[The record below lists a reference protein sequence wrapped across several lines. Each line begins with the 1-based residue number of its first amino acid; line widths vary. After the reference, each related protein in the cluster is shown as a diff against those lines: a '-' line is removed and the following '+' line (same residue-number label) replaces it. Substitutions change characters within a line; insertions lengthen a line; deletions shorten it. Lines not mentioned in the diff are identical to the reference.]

1 MLPGFPTAV
10 ASPGPIAGNAES
22 SVRAPEGALRGPTHP
37 PYLRGCL
44 IITN

>member
-10 ASPGPIAGNAES
+10 AIPGPTAGKAES
-22 SVRAPEGALRGPTHP
+22 CVRAPEGALRGPNHP
-37 PYLRGCL
+37 PYLRGCP